1 MTLKKD
7 IHAAITDLE
16 GDMRKD
22 LKKEL
27 TTLEAIPDSIGPGVS
42 PRTRIVSAFGATL
55 QAQSQAI
62 TKAEGRIS
70 DVETCSAVTKV
81 ALLSLLKEQRWLQEK
96 VTDVES
102 RSRRNNI
109 RIYGVPE
116 GSEGDSMI
124 EFVERWLYGA
134 PITRRYVSPNS
145 TCS

>member
-1 MTLKKD
+1 MSAISKDLRDFKKD
-7 IHAAITDLE
+7 IHAAITDLK
-16 GDMRKD
+16 GDIRKD

-27 TTLEAIPDSIGPGVS
+27 TTLEAIPDSLS
-42 PRTRIVSAFGATL
+42 EFRATL

-70 DVETCSAVTKV
+70 DVETCSAVTKDS
-81 ALLSLLKEQRWLQEK
+81 LLSLLKEQRWLQEK

-116 GSEGDSMI
+116 SSEGDSMI
-124 EFVERWLYGA
+124 EFVERWLNTKLPLSKFNA
-134 PITRRYVSPNS
+134 LIEL
-145 TCS
+145 